1 MKKSVVKVEPRFKP
15 PLLLGYSGGPDSK
28 ALLYALLDAGI
39 TPHLAHI
46 DHAWR
51 PESAE
56 EARLCRLEAETLGC
70 PFHTIRLDPPPATED
85 EARNARWNFFRS
97 LFAKIP
103 FQALVLGH
111 QADDLAET
119 VLKRVFE
126 GAHLT
131 SLTAMQ
137 EVSTRDNITI
147 WRPILSF
154 SKRDLTAYLKKKQ
167 LTPFYDATNE
177 DPTFLRSRMRHQLLP
192 FLNKTFGK
200 QIAMNLCLL
209 SHRSA
214 ELDDYLQSKI
224 APLLS
229 QVEAGPWGFYLGREL
244 FAPLHPIE
252 KRALIQKLR
261 PLSREE
267 INFHL
272 DKDELLLLSPTPPC
286 FDMPVPLEPGTYRSG
301 SWTVQIS
308 KATESLPL
316 PHWKDVWKGSLQFT
330 LPAGQFL
337 LALGSS
343 SKSLRDRWRVHRVP
357 HLLRAQVPAIYEAG
371 RLTYEL
377 LTSSKRARIGNG
389 DRHVDPDIGAHHRLI
404 KLQCKEHH

>member
-46 DHAWR
+46 DHGWR

-56 EARLCRLEAETLGC
+56 EARLSKLEAESLGC
-70 PFHTIRLDPPPATED
+70 PFHTIRLDPPPSNE
-85 EARNARWNFFRS
+85 EAARDARWNFFRS

-103 FQALVLGH
+103 FQALALGH

-131 SLTAMQ
+131 SLTAMR
-137 EVSTRDNITI
+137 EISTRDGITI
-147 WRPILSF
+147 WRPLLSF
-154 SKRDLTAYLKKKQ
+154 SKRDLTAYLDQKQ
-167 LTPFYDATNE
+167 LTPFYDSTND
-177 DPTFLRSRMRHQLLP
+177 DPTFLRSRIRHQLLP

-200 QIAMNLCLL
+200 EIASNLCTL
-209 SHRSA
+209 SRRST

-224 APLLS
+224 APLLL

-267 INFHL
+267 IDSHL
-272 DKDELLLLSPTPPC
+272 DKEDLLLLSPTPPH
-286 FDMPVPLEPGTYRSG
+286 FDAPIPLEPGTHRSG

-308 KATESLPL
+308 EATAPLPL
-316 PHWKDVWKGSLQFT
+316 PHWREVWKGSFQFT
-330 LPAGQFL
+330 LPTGQFH
-337 LALGSS
+337 LALATP
-343 SKSLRDRWRVHRVP
+343 SKSLRDRWRIQRVP
-357 HLLRAQVPAIYEAG
+357 PLLRGQVPAIYEAG

-377 LTSSKRARIGNG
+377 LTGSKRAGIGDS
-389 DRHVDPDIGAHHRLI
+389 DRHVDPDIGPHHRLV
-404 KLQCKEHH
+404 KLQCEQQH